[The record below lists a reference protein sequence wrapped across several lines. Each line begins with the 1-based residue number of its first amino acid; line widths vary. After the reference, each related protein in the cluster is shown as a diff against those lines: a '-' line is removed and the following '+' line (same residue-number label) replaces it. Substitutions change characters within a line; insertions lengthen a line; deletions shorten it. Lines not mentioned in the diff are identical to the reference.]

1 MSVDR
6 RQALSKLG
14 KGAVTLL
21 FGGIVSSTAAPAQT
35 RDLTVEAPAAAG
47 ARPRPSRQPVLPVNV
62 SLMPVG
68 PSVLPVGSRIR
79 LRIQSNNNGFGHVYV
94 ANASGKIVLLA
105 ENLPL
110 RADRS
115 LDLPRG
121 GMILR
126 ASPPTGDNV
135 VHFLATRSR
144 FPGFA
149 GGATTTT
156 PLDVQASSTGLEA
169 QLATRLS
176 DTPRNHWGMTKVTI
190 RVVD

>member
-1 MSVDR
+1 MSIDR
-6 RQALSKLG
+6 RQALSGLG
-14 KGAVTLL
+14 IGAVALA
-21 FGGIVSSTAAPAQT
+21 FGGIAASTGASAQT
-35 RDLTVEAPAAAG
+35 RDLTVEAPAPTG
-47 ARPRPSRQPVLPVNV
+47 AKPRPSRQPVLPVNV

-68 PSVLPVGSRIR
+68 PSVVPVGSRIR
-79 LRIQSNNNGFGHVYV
+79 LRIQSNNNGFGHLYV
-94 ANASGKIVLLA
+94 ANASGKVVLLA

-110 RADRS
+110 RANRA

-135 VHFLATRSR
+135 VHFLATRTR

-149 GGATTTT
+149 GGTTTTT
-156 PLDVQASSTGLEA
+156 PLDIQVSSAALEP

-176 DTPRNHWGMTKVTI
+176 EAPRNQWGMTKVTI